1 MDVEGARAWV
11 GPAGMDQPAI
21 TIELLRNGTAIDSAD
36 FEANATDYSYSFLG
50 LPKYAA
56 DWAVHLHDWEPAV
69 GFTSAVEGYNVTN
82 PTTSRKRW
90 TWKAR
95 RRGSARRT

>member
-1 MDVEGARAWV
+1 MTNTYDVEETVDVEGAKTWV
-11 GPAGMDQPAI
+11 GPANMNQPAI

-56 DWAVHLHDWEPAV
+56 DWSEYTYDW
-69 GFTSAVEGYNVTN
+69 
-82 PTTSRKRW
+82 SRRLPGSPRR
-90 TWKAR
+90 WKA
-95 RRGSARRT
+95 TT